1 MNIFTYIIG
10 KFSVLTCFK
19 LLFILAL
26 FFLNLYLYFSEP
38 NEYAIKECGPNL
50 RVKKILGILSAIS
63 SIYGG
68 YAGYKSISYPEINIV
83 QKEAILNKQKLEDA
97 QKILDL
103 SAKYVHSCL
112 PADLQSLDKGL
123 PCLLPLMGKKQGKA
137 TSKGGEVQH
146 INEKEFRDSLL
157 NFTSQLKK
165 LADTKS
171 TSFEDQIEIKKKID
185 YLSSTFCTDSKKFVE
200 DHPEYKD
207 IMEVFNKDQDITVT
221 FACALPFALQRTC
234 GPRTKVDLPWSTA
247 REESGQ
253 TFVRG
258 VQVPSKGKAKEKE
271 ISSNIDEDTNKSF
284 MFSGLIEN
292 YEKLDFMG
300 KIALGL
306 LLLNYVLISS
316 LISIIFIFYGDYLIK
331 NYQIEVKYPKL
342 AKIISLRRKFQ
353 KYYLIMDSLIIISVI
368 LIEIIFCIAI
378 LFF

>member
-10 KFSVLTCFK
+10 KFSVLTCLK

-26 FFLNLYLYFSEP
+26 FFLNLYFYFSEP
-38 NEYAIKECGPNL
+38 KEYAIKECGPNS
-50 RVKKILGILSAIS
+50 RIQKIIGILSAVS

-68 YAGYKSISYPEINIV
+68 YAGYKGISYQEIDRV
-83 QKEAILNKQKLEDA
+83 KMEEILNKQKLEDA
-97 QKILDL
+97 QKIIDL
-103 SAKYVHSCL
+103 SAKYV
-112 PADLQSLDKGL
+112 Q
-123 PCLLPLMGKKQGKA
+123 
-137 TSKGGEVQH
+137 GEVQH

-165 LADTKS
+165 LANTKS
-171 TSFEDQIEIKKKID
+171 NSFEDQIEIKKKID

-207 IMEVFNKDQDITVT
+207 IMEVFKKDQDITV
-221 FACALPFALQRTC
+221 
-234 GPRTKVDLPWSTA
+234 K
-247 REESGQ
+247 
-253 TFVRG
+253 
-258 VQVPSKGKAKEKE
+258 KE

-331 NYQIEVKYPKL
+331 KYQIEVKYPKL